1 LRTLTGVWVR
11 IIIGLNE
18 GINYNIIKLTMGHYE
33 DLWYEIHDDINN
45 RGLNKE
51 FEAQLE
57 KMRSQDK
64 HRYKEVRDRWSYA
77 HTKVVKLSNKKVS
90 NKKALN

>member
-1 LRTLTGVWVR
+1 
-11 IIIGLNE
+11 
-18 GINYNIIKLTMGHYE
+18 MGHYE
-33 DLWYEIHDDINN
+33 DLWYEIHDDIKNK
-45 RGLNKE
+45 GLNKE

-64 HRYKEVRDRWSYA
+64 HKYKEVRDRWCYA
-77 HTKVVKLSNKKVS
+77 HNKVVNLSKKSLS

>member
-1 LRTLTGVWVR
+1 
-11 IIIGLNE
+11 
-18 GINYNIIKLTMGHYE
+18 MGHYE
-33 DLWYEIHDDINN
+33 DLWYEIHDDIKK

-51 FEAQLE
+51 FDAQLE

-64 HRYKEVRDRWSYA
+64 HKHKEVRDRWSYA
-77 HTKVVKLSNKKVS
+77 HSKVVNLSTKQLS